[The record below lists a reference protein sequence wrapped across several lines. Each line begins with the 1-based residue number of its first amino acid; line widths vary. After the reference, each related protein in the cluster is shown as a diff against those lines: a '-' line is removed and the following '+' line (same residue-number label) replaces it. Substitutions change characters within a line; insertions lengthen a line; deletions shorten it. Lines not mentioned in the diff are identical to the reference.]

1 MDNTQQLRERLVKLL
16 HQGSAFKPLPETL
29 ESILYKVTGLELEGF
44 SHTAYHGGQ
53 IAMLSKAIE
62 RQQ

>member
-1 MDNTQQLRERLVKLL
+1 MVRYPSNDLF
-16 HQGSAFKPLPETL
+16 GPFKANADHNLFRQATIAAE
-29 ESILYKVTGLELEGF
+29 
-44 SHTAYHGGQ
+44 HAAYYGGQ